1 MACVR
6 TKKKGGKPRPALK
19 RRLEMKENIN
29 QNGQTVKPFNGTR
42 GIFIPYSLIDS
53 LHGDYYAAAI
63 VSQLFY
69 WMQMPENENMWR
81 YQTMKELAKQLRM
94 EYRTFFNHI
103 KKLRKAGIIT
113 IEEHGS
119 YKIVKLKKEIFEH
132 MDIDEVAETV
142 EKISTDEKFS
152 TDEKISTDS
161 CKNFNSTVEKFS
173 TDSCKIF
180 NSDSPQPL
188 EQQGKAKA
196 LDYNEINNEI
206 NEIKNMIDRYKSN
219 DSRIHEQEPTDIRKV
234 LKQSQPSESNTRP
247 YLVFESQIVRH
258 LIELGFPRK
267 SLRSEDDRKELDE
280 ILAKCDENVSV
291 MLQKLETLAKER
303 HIRLYEYGGK
313 ISLQKLRERW
323 DDLTVEVQFSPE
335 MADWRYREYAVY
347 CIRNN
352 YDDRQIVMMA
362 KGVCYC
368 YSLPRSEVYN
378 VAKKLRQIIEE
389 LLREE
394 KRREN
399 VRPNLGIDY
408 GSLVQ
413 KFPT

>member
-1 MACVR
+1 MIEKIHVKQNFTVVPNAILHDPNLSLR
-6 TKKKGGKPRPALK
+6 AKGLYAYLCSKP
-19 RRLEMKENIN
+19 
-29 QNGQTVKPFNGTR
+29 GTWR
-42 GIFIPYSLIDS
+42 FSMSRVEGSD
-53 LHGDYYAAAI
+53 GRAAI
-63 VSQLFY
+63 RSA
-69 WMQMPENENMWR
+69 MQ
-81 YQTMKELAKQLRM
+81 ELLQ
-94 EYRTFFNHI
+94 
-103 KKLRKAGIIT
+103 AGYVRR
-113 IEEHGS
+113 E
-119 YKIVKLKKEIFEH
+119 L
-132 MDIDEVAETV
+132 
-142 EKISTDEKFS
+142 
-152 TDEKISTDS
+152 
-161 CKNFNSTVEKFS
+161 
-173 TDSCKIF
+173 IF
-180 NSDSPQPL
+180 NSKHQIIGYLYVVSENPSSENPSSENPSSENPSSENRTTEIALNPL
-188 EQQGKAKA
+188 A
-196 LDYNEINNEI
+196 DNEEPERYKKRIIKEGNNKKRDIN
-206 NEIKNMIDRYKSN
+206 NMIDRYKSN

-267 SLRSEDDRKELDE
+267 SLRSEDDKKELDE

-335 MADWRYREYAVY
+335 MADWHYREYAVY

-362 KGVCYC
+362 KGLCYC

-389 LLREE
+389 LLLREK